1 MMRVLV
7 FGALLATTV
16 HAAAFDVQSSL
27 LAANDDCDA
36 SSSQC
41 HLGLLQSKAKILAT
55 VQRTGTAEGNSWEE
69 GTCTIWGDGQVS
81 VFDKARVSWMAW
93 FLSFFWKPALQ
104 TDLTAPE
111 QGVFWLVNSDD
122 VKIQGLYSM
131 SRKSKQASLKGI
143 AVGGTFLHGN
153 ILRAGAVDK
162 KVWWNDEEILKGK
175 GSDFIV
181 QDLVKAKYAADLPLV
196 EDDKQESAGITL
208 EFTDG
213 VNMLINRKSHTL
225 GASITLSK
233 PIENQDG
240 QCGNYNGDHEDDT
253 AELIA
258 GRIGEL
264 EVSEA
269 ESMFPKAEKKVVH
282 HAKSARADDEKEQ
295 LVTEEGTCT
304 IYGDPHIIGFDP
316 ADVKMPKLSL
326 LEQGYSAPLIEGF
339 DKPKLS
345 LAQEDVAADTGS
357 GLRVVHETG
366 DMWLVKSSRIHI
378 QARFNYVP
386 KHKTAFVKVLAVG
399 GPFLQ
404 NNTLRIAKKS
414 WKAFW
419 NDQEILS
426 ELPST
431 FKNSLVSAKYH
442 DHSMLVQDPEKEA
455 RAPGIDI
462 SLPEGVKLLV
472 NRGAYGL
479 AVKIT
484 MPKLE
489 EGQDGQCGNFNG
501 MTGDDTKELISA
513 RVGNEV
519 SVPET
524 LFAHPFI
531 HYNA

>member
-1 MMRVLV
+1 V
-7 FGALLATTV
+7 
-16 HAAAFDVQSSL
+16 
-27 LAANDDCDA
+27 
-36 SSSQC
+36 
-41 HLGLLQSKAKILAT
+41 
-55 VQRTGTAEGNSWEE
+55 
-69 GTCTIWGDGQVS
+69 WGDGQVS
-81 VFDKARVSWMAW
+81 VFDRARVSWLAY

-111 QGVFWLVNSDD
+111 EGVFWLVNSDD

-131 SRKSKQASLKGI
+131 GRKTKRASLKGI
-143 AVGGTFLHGN
+143 AVGGAFLHGN
-153 ILRAGAVDK
+153 IVRAGAVDK

-181 QDLVKAKYAADLPLV
+181 QDLVKARYVSELPLV
-196 EDDKQESAGITL
+196 EDDGQESAGITL
-208 EFTDG
+208 EFADG
-213 VNMLINRKSHTL
+213 VNMVVNRKNHTL
-225 GASITLSK
+225 GAAITLSK
-233 PIENQDG
+233 AIENQDG

-258 GRIGEL
+258 GRIGAL

-269 ESMFPKAEKKVVH
+269 ESMFPKVEKKVVH

-304 IYGDPHIIGFDP
+304 IYGDPHIVGFDT
-316 ADVKMPKLSL
+316 AQMKEPKLSL
-326 LEQGYSAPLIEGF
+326 LEQEYDGPFIKGF

-345 LAQEDVAADTGS
+345 LAQEDASADAGS
-357 GLRVVHETG
+357 GVHVEHDSG

-378 QARFNYVP
+378 QGRFNYVA
-386 KHKTAFVKVLAVG
+386 KHKTSFMKVLAVG

-426 ELPST
+426 DLPST

-442 DHSMLVQDPEKEA
+442 EHSKLVQDPEKEA
-455 RAPGIDI
+455 MAPGVDVT
-462 SLPEGVKLLV
+462 LPEGVKLLV

-484 MPKLE
+484 MPKLQD
-489 EGQDGQCGNFNG
+489 GQDGQCGNFNG
-501 MTGDDTKELISA
+501 LNGDDTKELISA
-513 RVGNEV
+513 RVGNQVALTE
-519 SVPET
+519 S
-524 LFAHPFI
+524 LFPHPFI
-531 HYNA
+531 HYDS